1 MCNVRLGNCTFL
13 GAINAWVALG
23 ASEDATARAAARAL
37 DALVW
42 RVVRAASRS
51 LSLTSGAVVAAV
63 ARGAASAPVLRLDA
77 DAGVV
82 ARALAP
88 AVAVEAPSS
97 TFGLEAASPTPEVVM
112 ADASASTSG
121 GAALEDVAPAPAAAD
136 GYESDGSLTLDQLR
150 ERARLRQDA
159 ASSDDD
165 SDDED
170 QDSFQAIAP
179 DAEDVEDALEVAE
192 STGAAS
198 IDLATVRRWLDE
210 AVPER
215 IFIPGLKDACSAHC
229 KARYVALPP
238 LGKLLFHV
246 RLRRVTFVGAINAW
260 VALGASEDA
269 TARAAAR
276 ALDSLMWHVVHA
288 ASRSSS
294 LAAGAVVADV
304 ARGAASAP
312 VLRLDAD
319 ASVASALAPADAVEA
334 PSPTF
339 GLEAALPT
347 PEIVM
352 TDASAS
358 TSAGAALEGVA
369 PAPAAVEEALQNAES
384 EEVAATSSHLA
395 TLQRYLAEAV
405 REDIFRP
412 GLRDACSAHCASRAW
427 RISSGVTME
436 TGDQAALLAVLKAKG
451 VDVEGL
457 DPVRGGARYNFS
469 RRPSLRDFVAAIDR
483 PTPSYPRRPKM
494 QHGSTPSATT
504 SGPPRNTP
512 STTRSTRSSRARSG
526 RRTAVPTRSRRGSA
540 RTAPPSHRTAT
551 CAPARFTKT
560 SSRTTSRASESV
572 APVRR
577 ATHHRRRSLAV
588 PQQRLRRRPRGEFLR
603 CGVQSGVQRE
613 RDQLQA
619 HAERPPRIS

>member
-1 MCNVRLGNCTFL
+1 MFRVRLRLVTFE

-37 DALVW
+37 DELVW
-42 RVVRAASRS
+42 RVVHTASRS
-51 LSLTSGAVVAAV
+51 LSLATGAVVSAV
-63 ARGAASAPVLRLDA
+63 APRAASAPGLQLA
-77 DAGVV
+77 NTGV

-179 DAEDVEDALEVAE
+179 DADGED
-192 STGAAS
+192 
-198 IDLATVRRWLDE
+198 
-210 AVPER
+210 
-215 IFIPGLKDACSAHC
+215 
-229 KARYVALPP
+229 
-238 LGKLLFHV
+238 
-246 RLRRVTFVGAINAW
+246 
-260 VALGASEDA
+260 
-269 TARAAAR
+269 
-276 ALDSLMWHVVHA
+276 
-288 ASRSSS
+288 
-294 LAAGAVVADV
+294 
-304 ARGAASAP
+304 
-312 VLRLDAD
+312 
-319 ASVASALAPADAVEA
+319 
-334 PSPTF
+334 
-339 GLEAALPT
+339 
-347 PEIVM
+347 
-352 TDASAS
+352 
-358 TSAGAALEGVA
+358 
-369 PAPAAVEEALQNAES
+369 VEEALQNAES
-384 EEVAATSSHLA
+384 EELAVSASDLAALE
-395 TLQRYLAEAV
+395 RYLAEAV

-494 QHGSTPSATT
+494 QYGSTPSATR

-512 STTRSTRSSRARSG
+512 STTRTRSGSRGRSASWAIQTGTRCAPSSERTTRPSSTRSRGRTSSSESTQRSRTSTCRSG
-526 RRTAVPTRSRRGSA
+526 PTNR
-540 RTAPPSHRTAT
+540 
-551 CAPARFTKT
+551 K
-560 SSRTTSRASESV
+560 
-572 APVRR
+572 
-577 ATHHRRRSLAV
+577 
-588 PQQRLRRRPRGEFLR
+588 
-603 CGVQSGVQRE
+603 
-613 RDQLQA
+613 
-619 HAERPPRIS
+619 